1 MSIGPIKLAY
11 LVTHG
16 WAPYFHDELL
26 QVIHEFFICFDEDFN
41 KMPKKGQMDLVIRF
55 WPRSVNQVTYWYLSS
70 YFKGHS
76 AAKDIMNSSLYASD
90 RIKLSNSLQI
100 SMDGEYV
107 INLYVKQIKL
117 TDWVSLIIDRNS
129 AVLSDSFGT
138 EYIPQVV
145 LNKIKG
151 KSITLN
157 IFRIQSDDSTSVG
170 FIL

>member
-1 MSIGPIKLAY
+1 
-11 LVTHG
+11 
-16 WAPYFHDELL
+16 
-26 QVIHEFFICFDEDFN
+26 
-41 KMPKKGQMDLVIRF
+41 
-55 WPRSVNQVTYWYLSS
+55 
-70 YFKGHS
+70 
-76 AAKDIMNSSLYASD
+76 
-90 RIKLSNSLQI
+90 
-100 SMDGEYV
+100 MDGEYV

>member
-1 MSIGPIKLAY
+1 
-11 LVTHG
+11 
-16 WAPYFHDELL
+16 
-26 QVIHEFFICFDEDFN
+26 
-41 KMPKKGQMDLVIRF
+41 
-55 WPRSVNQVTYWYLSS
+55 
-70 YFKGHS
+70 
-76 AAKDIMNSSLYASD
+76 
-90 RIKLSNSLQI
+90 
-100 SMDGEYV
+100 MDGEYV

-170 FIL
+170 FLL

>member
-1 MSIGPIKLAY
+1 
-11 LVTHG
+11 
-16 WAPYFHDELL
+16 
-26 QVIHEFFICFDEDFN
+26 
-41 KMPKKGQMDLVIRF
+41 
-55 WPRSVNQVTYWYLSS
+55 
-70 YFKGHS
+70 
-76 AAKDIMNSSLYASD
+76 
-90 RIKLSNSLQI
+90 
-100 SMDGEYV
+100 MDGEYV

-117 TDWVSLIIDRNS
+117 TDWVSLIIGRNS

>member
-1 MSIGPIKLAY
+1 
-11 LVTHG
+11 
-16 WAPYFHDELL
+16 
-26 QVIHEFFICFDEDFN
+26 
-41 KMPKKGQMDLVIRF
+41 
-55 WPRSVNQVTYWYLSS
+55 
-70 YFKGHS
+70 
-76 AAKDIMNSSLYASD
+76 
-90 RIKLSNSLQI
+90 
-100 SMDGEYV
+100 MDGEYV

-157 IFRIQSDDSTSVG
+157 IFRIQSDGSTSVG

>member
-1 MSIGPIKLAY
+1 
-11 LVTHG
+11 
-16 WAPYFHDELL
+16 
-26 QVIHEFFICFDEDFN
+26 
-41 KMPKKGQMDLVIRF
+41 
-55 WPRSVNQVTYWYLSS
+55 
-70 YFKGHS
+70 
-76 AAKDIMNSSLYASD
+76 
-90 RIKLSNSLQI
+90 
-100 SMDGEYV
+100 MDGEYV

-129 AVLSDSFGT
+129 AVYSDSFGT

>member
-1 MSIGPIKLAY
+1 
-11 LVTHG
+11 
-16 WAPYFHDELL
+16 
-26 QVIHEFFICFDEDFN
+26 
-41 KMPKKGQMDLVIRF
+41 
-55 WPRSVNQVTYWYLSS
+55 
-70 YFKGHS
+70 
-76 AAKDIMNSSLYASD
+76 MNSSLYASD
-90 RIKLSNSLQI
+90 KIKLSNLLQI

-129 AVLSDSFGT
+129 TVYSDSFGT

>member
-1 MSIGPIKLAY
+1 
-11 LVTHG
+11 
-16 WAPYFHDELL
+16 
-26 QVIHEFFICFDEDFN
+26 
-41 KMPKKGQMDLVIRF
+41 
-55 WPRSVNQVTYWYLSS
+55 
-70 YFKGHS
+70 
-76 AAKDIMNSSLYASD
+76 
-90 RIKLSNSLQI
+90 
-100 SMDGEYV
+100 MDGEYV

-157 IFRIQSDDSTSVG
+157 IFRIQSDDFTSVG